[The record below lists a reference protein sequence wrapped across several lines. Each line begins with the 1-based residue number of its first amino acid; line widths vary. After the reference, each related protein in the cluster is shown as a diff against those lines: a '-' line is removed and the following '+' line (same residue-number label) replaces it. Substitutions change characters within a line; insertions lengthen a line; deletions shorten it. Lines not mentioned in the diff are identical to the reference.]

1 MLFLVHDKDSN
12 DVKFHGIQA
21 FYLKEN
27 TMASSKDIIDNPI
40 ANYDSDR
47 KGIFIHKHQLNDSG
61 FKVGDRFSV
70 KVGKQDLFAIS
81 IVKDGKGDIVYD
93 KNGIFI
99 ERTRRIV
106 LYFESDVQES
116 IKLRPLE
123 AVIKNNYM

>member
-1 MLFLVHDKDSN
+1 MVSIKDLGALP
-12 DVKFHGIQA
+12 V
-21 FYLKEN
+21 
-27 TMASSKDIIDNPI
+27 

-47 KGIFIHKHQLNDSG
+47 KGIFIHKNELNDSS

-81 IVKDGKGDIVYD
+81 IVKDDKGDIVYD

-99 ERTRRIV
+99 ERTRRIDILLGGIFDEYV
-106 LYFESDVQES
+106 VYIESDPQGS

-123 AVIKNNYM
+123 AVIKNTYM

>member
-1 MLFLVHDKDSN
+1 MISK
-12 DVKFHGIQA
+12 
-21 FYLKEN
+21 
-27 TMASSKDIIDNPI
+27 KDIDDLPV
-40 ANYDSDR
+40 ANYDPDR
-47 KGIFIHKHQLNDSG
+47 KGIFIHKNQLDDSG

-99 ERTRRIV
+99 ERTRRIDILLGGIFDEYV
-106 LYFESDVQES
+106 LYFESDPQGS
-116 IKLRPLE
+116 IKLKPLE

>member
-1 MLFLVHDKDSN
+1 MISK
-12 DVKFHGIQA
+12 
-21 FYLKEN
+21 
-27 TMASSKDIIDNPI
+27 KDIADLPV
-40 ANYDSDR
+40 ANYDPDR
-47 KGIFIHKHQLNDSG
+47 KGIFIHENQLIDSG

-81 IVKDGKGDIVYD
+81 IVEDDKGDIVYD

-99 ERTRRIV
+99 ERTRRIDILLGGIYKEYV
-106 LYFESDVQES
+106 LYFETDPQRS

>member
-1 MLFLVHDKDSN
+1 MMLK
-12 DVKFHGIQA
+12 
-21 FYLKEN
+21 KEI
-27 TMASSKDIIDNPI
+27 ADLPV
-40 ANYDSDR
+40 ANYDADR
-47 KGIFIHKHQLNDSG
+47 KGIFIHKNELDGSG

-70 KVGKQDLFAIS
+70 KVGKHDLFSIS

-99 ERTRRIV
+99 ERTRRIDILLGGIFDEYV
-106 LYFESDVQES
+106 VYIESDPQGS

>member
-1 MLFLVHDKDSN
+1 MTTPKN
-12 DVKFHGIQA
+12 
-21 FYLKEN
+21 
-27 TMASSKDIIDNPI
+27 IIDKPA
-40 ANYDSDR
+40 ANYDPDR
-47 KGIFIHKHQLNDSG
+47 KGIFIHQNQLDDSG

-81 IVKDGKGDIVYD
+81 IVKDDKGDIVYD

-99 ERTRRIV
+99 ERTRRIDILLGGIFDEYV
-106 LYFESDVQES
+106 VYIESDPQGS

>member
-1 MLFLVHDKDSN
+1 MISK
-12 DVKFHGIQA
+12 
-21 FYLKEN
+21 
-27 TMASSKDIIDNPI
+27 KDIVDLPV

-47 KGIFIHKHQLNDSG
+47 KGIFIHKDQLSHSG
-61 FKVGDRFSV
+61 FNVGDRFSV

-81 IVKDGKGDIVYD
+81 IVKDGIGDIVYD

-99 ERTRRIV
+99 KRTRRIDILLGGIYDEYV
-106 LYFESDVQES
+106 LYIQSDPQGT

>member
-1 MLFLVHDKDSN
+1 MISK
-12 DVKFHGIQA
+12 
-21 FYLKEN
+21 
-27 TMASSKDIIDNPI
+27 KDIDDLPV
-40 ANYDSDR
+40 ANYDPDR
-47 KGIFIHKHQLNDSG
+47 KGIFIHKNQLYDSG

-99 ERTRRIV
+99 ERTRRIDILLGGIFDEYV
-106 LYFESDVQES
+106 LYFESDPQGS
-116 IKLRPLE
+116 IKLKPLE

>member
-1 MLFLVHDKDSN
+1 MESVKDLAGLP
-12 DVKFHGIQA
+12 V
-21 FYLKEN
+21 
-27 TMASSKDIIDNPI
+27 
-40 ANYDSDR
+40 ANYDPDR
-47 KGIFIHKHQLNDSG
+47 KGIFIHKNEVNDSG

-99 ERTRRIV
+99 ERTRRIDILLGGIFDEYV
-106 LYFESDVQES
+106 LYIESGTPGS

-123 AVIKNNYM
+123 AVMKDNYM

>member
-1 MLFLVHDKDSN
+1 MISK
-12 DVKFHGIQA
+12 
-21 FYLKEN
+21 
-27 TMASSKDIIDNPI
+27 KDIADLPV

-47 KGIFIHKHQLNDSG
+47 KGIFIHQNQLIDSG
-61 FKVGDRFSV
+61 FKKGDRFSV

-81 IVKDGKGDIVYD
+81 IVKNDKGDIVFD

-99 ERTRRIV
+99 ERTRRIDILLGGIFNEYI
-106 LYFESDVQES
+106 LYFESDPQRS